1 MPHTALGEGGGLPR
15 THSEP
20 PKTINRPPESG
31 LADFRVK
38 NLKAYELSGLAPN
51 GSLNQLA
58 KRFVKPSSRLPKS
71 QADASLAFAVCDSV
85 A

>member
-31 LADFRVK
+31 LADFQVK
-38 NLKAYELSGLAPN
+38 NLKAYELSGLAPVVGCGEATKPGLAPN
-51 GSLNQLA
+51 GSINQQSPH
-58 KRFVKPSSRLPKS
+58 R
-71 QADASLAFAVCDSV
+71 
-85 A
+85 